1 MRGFFSNIGPM
12 TKVKHGAASFELPIL
27 YFREDSFAAFFT
39 AKMEKVRSL
48 LPSKNLEPVTLA
60 KGRTIIGIAAFNYL
74 ETTVGPYGEVAVVV
88 PVVHRGKS
96 VPGIPLLLEARYPGF
111 GMLVLHLPVTD
122 VVPRDA
128 GRGEW
133 GYTKFVADMDF
144 TLTPEFLQCRLAEED
159 SHILTLRV
167 PRRGIVKR
175 DNKPIVTYSVKENQL
190 IKTTIPQKGLFLLNP
205 GPWGASLELGD
216 HPVAQSISDLEINTK
231 PILTR
236 AYLYRSAILPSG
248 EVVED
253 GVDPLEGYKGTDRKG
268 RHTIKY
274 LED

>member
-1 MRGFFSNIGPM
+1 MKGFFSNIGPR
-12 TKVKHGAASFELPIL
+12 TRVEHGAATFELPIL

-39 AKMEKVRSL
+39 TRMEKVKPL
-48 LPSKNLEPVTLA
+48 LPSQNLEPVVLT
-60 KGRTIIGIAAFNYL
+60 KGRTLLGIAAFNYL

-88 PVVHRGKS
+88 PVIHKGRS
-96 VPGIPLLLEARYPGF
+96 IPGIPLLLEARYPGF

-122 VVPRDA
+122 MVPRDA

-144 TLTPEFLQCRLAEED
+144 TVTPEFLQCRLAEED

-167 PRRGIVKR
+167 PRRGMVKR
-175 DNKPIVTYSVKENQL
+175 DNRPIVTYSVKEGKL

-205 GPWGASLELGD
+205 GPWGAKLELGD
-216 HPVAQSISDLEINTK
+216 HPVAQSIKDLEINPK
-231 PILTR
+231 PLLTR

-253 GVDPLEGYKGTDRKG
+253 GVNPLEGYKGTDRKG

>member
-1 MRGFFSNIGPM
+1 MKGFFSNLGPR
-12 TKVKHGAASFELPIL
+12 TKVEHGAASFELPIL

-39 AKMEKVRSL
+39 AKMEKVRTI
-48 LPSKNLEPVTLA
+48 LPTKNLEPVTLA
-60 KGRTIIGIAAFNYL
+60 KGRTLIGIAAFNYL
-74 ETTVGPYGEVAVVV
+74 ETTVGPYGEVAIVV

-122 VVPRDA
+122 IVPRDA

-144 TLTPEFLQCRLAEED
+144 LVTPEFLQCRLGEED

-175 DNKPIVTYSVKENQL
+175 DNRPIVTYSVKEGKL

-205 GPWGASLELGD
+205 GPWGSKLELGD
-216 HPVAQSISDLEINTK
+216 HPVAQSIKDLDISLK

-236 AYLYRSAILPSG
+236 AYLYRSAILPAG
-248 EVVED
+248 EVVEK
-253 GVDPLEGYKGTDRKG
+253 GMNPLEGYRGTDRKG